1 MIFQFHTDN
10 VTFFEEDKEYFEK
23 RFLPLKKFIGSSVND
38 DESIVLDIKVAK
50 NKHSS
55 GNKFE
60 SSVNMDCPGLGVFH
74 ADISADN
81 IRKCAD
87 LLTNVLKNQVK
98 KAHDKKIG

>member
-23 RFLPLKKFIGSSVND
+23 RFLPLKKFIGSLMND
-38 DESIVLDIKVAK
+38 QSIVIDIKVAK

-74 ADISADN
+74 AKVSADN

-87 LLTNVLKNQVK
+87 LLINILRNQIK
-98 KAHDKKIG
+98 KAHDKKVS

>member
-10 VTFFEEDKEYFEK
+10 VTFFDEDKEYFEK
-23 RFLPLKKFIGSSVND
+23 RFLPLKKYVGSASEE
-38 DESIVLDIKVAK
+38 ESIMVDIKVAK

-60 SSVNMDCPGLGVFH
+60 ASVNMDCPGLGVFH
-74 ADISADN
+74 TETNADN

-87 LLTNVLKNQVK
+87 LLTNVLKPQIT
-98 KAHDKKIG
+98 KAHDKKVG